1 MPLAF
6 SFATCAM
13 VAAFPAMT
21 LLQAAAWRP
30 EGMEWDDGLVVA
42 LGLELVGAGVGA
54 EGEDCGVD
62 VVGVLE
68 ADEVGDAVVG
78 VVLEGVGEVERAEVA
93 VAGEADDVEVAVVG
107 VVLEETA
114 AGVLDVAEE
123 GALEAALDTIA
134 CGAASAVAA
143 KSRTRE
149 VDFILKE

>member
-42 LGLELVGAGVGA
+42 LDLELVGAGV
-54 EGEDCGVD
+54 EGEDCRVD

-68 ADEVGDAVVG
+68 ADEVGDAVLEGVG
-78 VVLEGVGEVERAEVA
+78 EGVGEVERAEVA

-149 VDFILKE
+149 VDLILME